1 MTTPFGFF
9 DLLETFPK
17 PGCALCR
24 LLQRDVER
32 FLDTLLYEHTVD
44 PASQNNFRASR
55 GLCHDHT
62 WLLTRSNNSLAVAIL
77 YDAVLDEV
85 MRISERTSPERQGGL
100 TRLFS
105 NGASSALAEA
115 LEPQKPC
122 PACEVRDG
130 AERRY
135 LEALG
140 EYANDERL
148 RSAFEASD
156 GLCLPHFRKALPLA
170 RDGRNARLLLEI
182 QQRKWTALKVELQEF
197 LHKMDAHYHEA
208 MGAEATSWLRAMA
221 RMSGEEGYE

>member
-17 PGCALCR
+17 PGCAVCR

-44 PASQNNFRASR
+44 PASQDNFRASR

-77 YDAVLDEV
+77 YDAVLGEV
-85 MRISERTSPERQGGL
+85 MRISERTSPERQGGF
-100 TRLFS
+100 TRLFNS
-105 NGASSALAEA
+105 GASSALADA
-115 LEPQKPC
+115 LEAQKPC

-135 LEALG
+135 LDALG
-140 EYANDERL
+140 EYAADERL
-148 RSAFEASD
+148 RPVFEASD
-156 GLCLPHFRKALPLA
+156 GLCLPHFRKVLTLT
-170 RDGRNARLLLEI
+170 RDARNARLLLEV
-182 QQRKWTALKVELQEF
+182 QMRKWSALKGELETF
-197 LHKMDAHYHEA
+197 LRKMDAHYHEA
-208 MGAEATSWLRAMA
+208 MGAESTSWLRAMA
-221 RMSGEEGYE
+221 LLSGEEGFE